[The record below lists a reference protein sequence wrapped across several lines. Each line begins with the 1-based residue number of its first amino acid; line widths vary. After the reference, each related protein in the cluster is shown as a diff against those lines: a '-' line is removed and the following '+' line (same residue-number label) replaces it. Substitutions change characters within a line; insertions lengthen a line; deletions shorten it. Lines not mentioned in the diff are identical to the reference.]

1 MTGRRDHA
9 RAPTLIEQLIRA
21 PVVSGL
27 HTAQHC
33 AYLDIHVQLS
43 PKSTTAVAI
52 QPTGPGCLEFYC
64 SVLGHRA
71 AGMVGT
77 ITVEQIAM
85 GRPPQATDL

>member
-1 MTGRRDHA
+1 
-9 RAPTLIEQLIRA
+9 LLEQLVRL
-21 PVVSGL
+21 PVESGL
-27 HTAQHC
+27 HIAQHC

-52 QPTGPGCLEFYC
+52 QPTGPGRLEFYC

-77 ITVEQIAM
+77 ITSNRLLWAD
-85 GRPPQATDL
+85 RPKTTDL